1 MHLKLEEVNREQTY
15 KIHFK
20 FKIKTL
26 NLMKLYRR
34 QWHGYRF
41 FSLMAIN
48 FSSHSHLSVIICL
61 QPFINKLCIRLNYLL

>member
-20 FKIKTL
+20 FKIKRL

-41 FSLMAIN
+41 F
-48 FSSHSHLSVIICL
+48 
-61 QPFINKLCIRLNYLL
+61 